1 MIPLACPFCAE
12 QAASASGTLWVMALL
27 AVPFLV
33 AAAVVFV
40 IRKLDAQEPR

>member
-12 QAASASGTLWVMALL
+12 QAASASGTLWVLLLL

-33 AAAVVFV
+33 AAFVVHA
-40 IRKLDAQEPR
+40 IRNLDA

>member
-1 MIPLACPFCAE
+1 MILLACPFCAE

-27 AVPFLV
+27 AVPFAV

-40 IRKLDAQEPR
+40 VRALDSEEPR